1 MNNYGYK
8 FYKKISLKINKK
20 YDYKTRISDKYK

>member
-1 MNNYGYK
+1 MNNGYK
-8 FYKKISLKINKK
+8 FYKKNSLKINKK

>member
-1 MNNYGYK
+1 MDIN
-8 FYKKISLKINKK
+8 FIKKKNSLKINKK

>member
-1 MNNYGYK
+1 MNNGYN
-8 FYKKISLKINKK
+8 FIKKNSLKINKK

>member
-1 MNNYGYK
+1 MNNGYK
-8 FYKKISLKINKK
+8 FYKKKNSLKINKK